1 MLLVNQSS
9 FLYIYSICVT
19 FSKYLNM
26 NQVMPRVGERI
37 LEKVITLRGLPRD
50 IISEFLKEHDII
62 LWHPEIQENLKS
74 WNKIR

>member
-1 MLLVNQSS
+1 
-9 FLYIYSICVT
+9 
-19 FSKYLNM
+19 
-26 NQVMPRVGERI
+26 MPRAGERI

-50 IISEFLKEHDII
+50 IINDFLKEYDII